1 MMLHLSEQYSSKCTG
16 SHKGQQVKKNVS
28 NFTAHE
34 SSREAAGTAGNM
46 QNSQVSRMKKMML
59 RMKIH
64 NILVRQCLGE
74 IIGTFVLLLFGCS
87 AAAQVKTGNEM
98 KGQYLSANL
107 SFAVGVMSAMYLCM
121 GVSGAHLNPAVSLSF
136 CVLGDL
142 PWHCFLPYS
151 LSQVLGAYLASAVVY
166 TMYYDA
172 IMNYSGG
179 VLTAYGPNETAS
191 IFATY
196 PTPGTSLQ
204 TNIFDQVVGTATLLL
219 CILPLSDKRNRP
231 APDALLPPIVAA
243 VVLGIAMAMSS
254 NCGGAINPAR
264 DLGPR
269 LFTLTAGWGTE
280 VFTCYD
286 YFFLVP
292 LVAPLFGALLGCFF
306 YQVFIQWHLPNPDPD
321 TVESQSQDTEIHL
334 KVVAL

>member
-1 MMLHLSEQYSSKCTG
+1 MSSLI
-16 SHKGQQVKKNVS
+16 
-28 NFTAHE
+28 APE
-34 SSREAAGTAGNM
+34 SSREAAGTAEDM
-46 QNSQVSRMKKMML
+46 QNHQLCHVRKMMM
-59 RMKIH
+59 RMRIN

-87 AAAQVKTGNEM
+87 AAAQVKTGDQL

-142 PWHCFLPYS
+142 PWRCLLPYS
-151 LSQVLGAYLASAVVY
+151 LSQLLGAYLASAVVY

-179 VLTAYGPNETAS
+179 ILTAYGPNETAS

-243 VVLGIAMAMSS
+243 VVLGIAIAMSS

-286 YFFLVP
+286 YFFWVP
-292 LVAPLFGALLGCFF
+292 LVAPLFGALLGCFL
-306 YQVFIQWHLPNPDPD
+306 YQVFIQWHLPDSD
-321 TVESQSQDTEIHL
+321 QETVKSQSQDTEINL

>member
-1 MMLHLSEQYSSKCTG
+1 
-16 SHKGQQVKKNVS
+16 
-28 NFTAHE
+28 
-34 SSREAAGTAGNM
+34 M

-59 RMKIH
+59 RMKIQ
-64 NILVRQCLGE
+64 NTLVRQCLGE

-87 AAAQVKTGNEM
+87 AAAQVKTSDQM

-151 LSQVLGAYLASAVVY
+151 LSQVLGAYLASGVVY

-179 VLTAYGPNETAS
+179 VLTAYGLNETAS

-243 VVLGIAMAMSS
+243 VVLGIGMAMSS

-321 TVESQSQDTEIHL
+321 TVESQSQDTEIQL

>member
-1 MMLHLSEQYSSKCTG
+1 MVNRIKKLMM
-16 SHKGQQVKKNVS
+16 
-28 NFTAHE
+28 
-34 SSREAAGTAGNM
+34 R
-46 QNSQVSRMKKMML
+46 R
-59 RMKIH
+59 KIH
-64 NILVRQCLGE
+64 NTLVRRCLGE
-74 IIGTFVLLLFGCS
+74 ILGTFVLLLFGCS
-87 AAAQVKTGNEM
+87 AAAQVKTSNEM
-98 KGQYLSANL
+98 KGQFLSVNL

-142 PWHCFLPYS
+142 PWRFLLPYS
-151 LSQVLGAYLASAVVY
+151 LSQVFGAYLASAVVY

-172 IMNYSGG
+172 IMMYSGG
-179 VLTAYGPNETAS
+179 ILTVYGPNETAS

-196 PTPGTSLQ
+196 PAPGMSVQ
-204 TNIFDQVVGTATLLL
+204 TNIFDQVVGSATLLL
-219 CILPLSDKRNRP
+219 CILPLSDKKNRP

-306 YQVFIQWHLPNPDPD
+306 YQVFIHWHLPDPEPE
-321 TVESQSQDTEIHL
+321 TVESQPQDPAIQL